1 MQHKSTFVV
10 IGGGI
15 AGVSC
20 IETLSFLCPD
30 ATIILV
36 TESSLIKTVTNLV
49 PLAKA
54 VSRFDIEERNVDTLK
69 GNLTVLTDRMVSINS
84 VTKTVITE
92 TGARIAYKMLCL
104 CTGARP
110 KLIDQAANN
119 PLVIG
124 IRDTESVLEFQKRI
138 KNSKRIAIVGNG
150 GIASEIVYEIRNV
163 AIDWVIKD
171 RFISQ
176 SFVDPGAAEL
186 FQCKIRNKS
195 DEPRSAAKTTFK
207 RLRYGED
214 GETINKSGGGA
225 LGPDWHRTLDLDGN
239 DREMP
244 DSVAVH
250 PNCEVQSMVT
260 ENDGKLAVTLT
271 NGEKIVCDFLVSAT
285 GVNPALNFT
294 IDVPFQLADD
304 GGISVD
310 ESMKTSLD
318 GIYAAGDVCTAG
330 WDKAK
335 HWFQMRLWTQARQF
349 GSMAGKSMVAAWEGT
364 EVVQDFCFELFGHVT
379 QLFGYQVV
387 LLGRFNGQQLG
398 TNYEVLIRTTPNL
411 EYIKYVLVDGKVVG
425 AILIGETGLE
435 ETTENLILNE
445 LDVTPYGDDLLNPDI
460 DIEDYFD

>member
-1 MQHKSTFVV
+1 MQQQYESTFLV

-20 IETLSFLCPD
+20 IETLTFLCPD
-30 ATIILV
+30 QKIILV
-36 TESSLIKTVTNLV
+36 TESKLIKTVTNLV

-54 VSRFDIEERNVDTLK
+54 VSRFDIEERNAETLK
-69 GNLTVLTDRMVSINS
+69 GNLTVLVDRMVSVNS
-84 VTKTVITE
+84 TTKTVVTE
-92 TGARIAYKMLCL
+92 KGIEVKYKLMCL

-110 KLIDQAANN
+110 KLIDQAADN

-138 KNSKRIAIVGNG
+138 KHSKRIAIVGNG
-150 GIASEIVYEIRNV
+150 GIASEIVYEIRNI
-163 AIDWVIKD
+163 AIHWVIKD
-171 RFISQ
+171 SFISQ

-195 DEPRSAAKTTFK
+195 NVQSETKTTFK
-207 RLRYGED
+207 RLRYDED
-214 GETINKSGGGA
+214 GQSDNKSGGA
-225 LGPDWHRTLDLDGN
+225 LGPDWHRTLDLDGGE
-239 DREMP
+239 REMP
-244 DSVAVH
+244 DSVVVH
-250 PNCEVQSMVT
+250 KNCEVRSMSM
-260 ENDGKLAVTLT
+260 ENEQLAVTLT
-271 NGEKIVCDFLVSAT
+271 NGEKIICDFLVSAT
-285 GVNPALNFT
+285 GVNPSLNFIT
-294 IDVPFQLADD
+294 DVPFELAGD
-304 GGISVD
+304 GGILVD
-310 ESMKTSLD
+310 ELMKTSID
-318 GIYAAGDVCTAG
+318 GVYAAGDVCTAG

-349 GSMAGKSMVAAWEGT
+349 GSMAGKSMAAALEGN
-364 EVVQDFCFELFGHVT
+364 EIYQDFCFELFGHVT

-387 LLGRFNGQQLG
+387 LLGRFNGQDLG
-398 TNYEVLIRTTPNL
+398 RNYEVLIRTTPDL

>member
-1 MQHKSTFVV
+1 M
-10 IGGGI
+10 
-15 AGVSC
+15 SC
-20 IETLSFLCPD
+20 IETLTFLCPD
-30 ATIILV
+30 ATIMLI

-54 VSRFDIEERNVDTLK
+54 ISRFDIEERNVNTLK
-69 GNLTVLTDRMVSINS
+69 GNLTVLTDRMASINS
-84 VTKTVITE
+84 KTKTVITE
-92 TGARIAYKMLCL
+92 KGVQIKYKMLCL

-124 IRDTESVLEFQKRI
+124 IRDTESVLDFQKRI
-138 KNSKRIAIVGNG
+138 KNSKRIVIVGNG
-150 GIASEIVYEIRNV
+150 GIASEIVYEIRNI

-171 RFISQ
+171 NFVSQ

-186 FQCKIRNKS
+186 FQCKIRNKNT
-195 DEPRSAAKTTFK
+195 EPRETKTTFK
-207 RLRYGED
+207 RLRYDED
-214 GETINKSGGGA
+214 GQTGNRNGGA
-225 LGPDWHRTLDLDGN
+225 LGPDWHRTLDLDGS
-239 DREMP
+239 EKEIP
-244 DSVAVH
+244 DSVVVH
-250 PNCEVQSMVT
+250 RNCEVQSMST
-260 ENDGKLAVTLT
+260 ENGQLDVTLT
-271 NGEKIVCDFLVSAT
+271 NGEKILCDFLVSAT
-285 GVNPALNFT
+285 GVNPLLNFT
-294 IDVPFQLADD
+294 CDVPFALADD
-304 GGISVD
+304 GGIVVD
-310 ESMKTSLD
+310 ELMRTSVD

-349 GSMAGKSMVAAWEGT
+349 GSMAGKSMAAALEGT
-364 EVVQDFCFELFGHVT
+364 VVLQDFCFELFGHVT

-387 LLGRFNGQQLG
+387 LLGRFNGQDLG
-398 TNYEVLIRTTPNL
+398 TNYEALIRTTPNL

>member
-1 MQHKSTFVV
+1 MQQSFESTFLV

-20 IETLSFLCPD
+20 IETLTFLCPD

-54 VSRFDIEERNVDTLK
+54 ISRFDIEERNADTLK
-69 GNLTVLTDRMVSINS
+69 GNLTVLTDRLVSINS
-84 VTKTVITE
+84 STKTVVTE
-92 TGARIAYKMLCL
+92 KGAQIQYKFMCL

-110 KLIDQAANN
+110 KLIDEAANN

-138 KNSKRIAIVGNG
+138 KNSKRIVIVGNG
-150 GIASEIVYEIRNV
+150 GIASEIVYEIRNI

-171 RFISQ
+171 GFISQ

-186 FQCKIRNKS
+186 FQCKIKNKS
-195 DEPRSAAKTTFK
+195 NEPREAKTTFK
-207 RLRYGED
+207 RLRYSED
-214 GETINKSGGGA
+214 GKSNSKSGGGA

-239 DREMP
+239 EKDIP
-244 DSVAVH
+244 DSVVVH
-250 PNCEVQSMVT
+250 KNCEVQSMVT
-260 ENDGKLAVTLT
+260 ENGKLEVTLT
-271 NGEKIVCDFLVSAT
+271 NGEKILCDFLVSAT
-285 GVNPALNFT
+285 GVNPLLNFT
-294 IDVPFQLADD
+294 IDVPFKLADD
-304 GGISVD
+304 GGIIVD
-310 ESMKTSLD
+310 ELMKTSID

-330 WDKAK
+330 WTKAK

-349 GSMAGKSMVAAWEGT
+349 GAMAGKSMAAAFEGN
-364 EVVQDFCFELFGHVT
+364 EVYQDFCFELFGHAT
-379 QLFGYQVV
+379 QLFGYSVV
-387 LLGRFNGQQLG
+387 LLGRFNGQNLG
-398 TNYEVLIRTTPNL
+398 TDYEVLIRTTPNL

-425 AILIGETGLE
+425 AILIGDTGLE

>member
-1 MQHKSTFVV
+1 MQQSYESTFLV

-54 VSRFDIEERNVDTLK
+54 ISRFDIEERNANTLK

-84 VTKTVITE
+84 STKTVATE
-92 TGARIAYKMLCL
+92 KGSHIKYKLLCL

-110 KLIDQAANN
+110 KLIDEAANN

-124 IRDTESVLEFQKRI
+124 IRDTESVLDFQKRI
-138 KNSKRIAIVGNG
+138 KNSKRIVIVGNG
-150 GIASEIVYEIRNV
+150 GIASEIVYEIRNI

-171 RFISQ
+171 NFISQ

-186 FQCKIRNKS
+186 FQCKIRNKNN
-195 DEPRSAAKTTFK
+195 EPRETKTTFK

-214 GETINKSGGGA
+214 GQTNDKSGGA

-239 DREMP
+239 EREIP
-244 DSVAVH
+244 DSVVVH
-250 PNCEVQSMVT
+250 KNCEVKSMLT
-260 ENDGKLAVTLT
+260 DENGKLEVQLT
-271 NGEKIVCDFLVSAT
+271 NGEKILCDFLVSAT
-285 GVNPALNFT
+285 GVNPLLNFS
-294 IDVPFQLADD
+294 IDIPFKLADD
-304 GGISVD
+304 GGIFVD
-310 ESMKTSLD
+310 ELMKTSVD

-349 GSMAGKSMVAAWEGT
+349 GSMAGKSMAATFEGK
-364 EVVQDFCFELFGHVT
+364 EVYQDFCFELFGHVT
-379 QLFGYQVV
+379 QLFGYPVV
-387 LLGRFNGQQLG
+387 LLGRFNGQGLG

-445 LDVTPYGDDLLNPDI
+445 LDVTAYGDDLLNPDI

>member
-1 MQHKSTFVV
+1 MQHTYESTFLV

-20 IETLSFLCPD
+20 IETLTFLCPEEK
-30 ATIILV
+30 IILV

-49 PLAKA
+49 PLAKNIC
-54 VSRFDIEERNVDTLK
+54 RFDIEERQADALK

-84 VTKTVITE
+84 SIKTVVTE
-92 TGARIAYKMLCL
+92 KGINIKYKLLCL

-110 KLIDQAANN
+110 KLIDQAADN

-138 KNSKRIAIVGNG
+138 KNSKRIVIVGNG
-150 GIASEIVYEIRNV
+150 GIASEIVYEIRNI

-171 RFISQ
+171 SFISQ
-176 SFVDPGAAEL
+176 SFVDPGAAAL

-195 DEPRSAAKTTFK
+195 TAPREAKTTFK

-214 GETINKSGGGA
+214 GQTKQRSGGA

-239 DREMP
+239 EREIP
-244 DSVAVH
+244 DSVVVH
-250 PNCEVQSMVT
+250 HNCEVQSMLT
-260 ENDGKLAVTLT
+260 ENGKLEVRLS
-271 NGEKIVCDFLVSAT
+271 NGVKISCDFLVSAT
-285 GVNPALNFT
+285 GVNPSLNFT
-294 IDVPFQLADD
+294 TDRPFKLGND
-304 GGISVD
+304 GGILVD
-310 ESMKTSLD
+310 EFMQTSID
-318 GIYAAGDVCTAG
+318 GIYAAGDLCTAG

-349 GSMAGKSMVAAWEGT
+349 GSMAGKSMAAKLEGS
-364 EVVQDFCFELFGHVT
+364 EVYQDFCFEIFGHVT
-379 QLFGYQVV
+379 QLFGYPVV
-387 LLGRFNGQQLG
+387 LLGRYNAQNLGQ
-398 TNYEVLIRTTPNL
+398 NYEVLIRTTPDL

>member
-1 MQHKSTFVV
+1 MQQSFESTFLV

-20 IETLSFLCPD
+20 IETLTYLCPEEK
-30 ATIILV
+30 IILV

-49 PLAKA
+49 PLAKNI
-54 VSRFDIEERNVDTLK
+54 SRFDIEERHANTLK

-84 VTKTVITE
+84 SIKTVETE
-92 TGARIAYKMLCL
+92 KGVSIKYKLLCL

-110 KLIDQAANN
+110 KLIDQAADN

-138 KNSKRIAIVGNG
+138 KNSKRIVIVGNG
-150 GIASEIVYEIRNV
+150 GIASEIVYEIRNI

-171 RFISQ
+171 SFISQ
-176 SFVDPGAAEL
+176 SFVDPGAAAL

-195 DEPRSAAKTTFK
+195 TEPREAKTTFK

-214 GETINKSGGGA
+214 GETNQKSGGA
-225 LGPDWHRTLDLDGN
+225 LGPDWHRTLDLDGSE
-239 DREMP
+239 REIP
-244 DSVAVH
+244 DSVVVH
-250 PNCEVQSMVT
+250 HNCEVQSMLT
-260 ENDGKLAVTLT
+260 ANGKLEVKLS
-271 NGEKIVCDFLVSAT
+271 NGENISCDFLVSAT
-285 GVNPALNFT
+285 GVNPFLNFT
-294 IDVPFQLADD
+294 IDSSFKLGDD
-304 GGISVD
+304 GGILVD
-310 ESMKTSLD
+310 EFMQTSID
-318 GIYAAGDVCTAG
+318 GIYAAGDLCTAG

-349 GSMAGKSMVAAWEGT
+349 GSMAGKSMAAKLRGED
-364 EVVQDFCFELFGHVT
+364 VYQDFCFELFGHVT
-379 QLFGYQVV
+379 QLFGYPVV
-387 LLGRFNGQQLG
+387 LLGRFNAQNLGQ
-398 TNYEVLIRTTPNL
+398 NYEVLIRTTPNL